1 MSLVT
6 TTPAVFMPMD
16 KGVTPIAASPAR
28 IAPCTAASY
37 ALFYQVDGLVRL
49 LAVEEHLDHGLQS
62 RDSGRASHETQ
73 VMQVLLL
80 DASVS

>member
-1 MSLVT
+1 
-6 TTPAVFMPMD
+6 MD
-16 KGVTPIAASPAR
+16 KGVTSIAASPAR

-49 LAVEEHLDHGLQS
+49 LAVEEHVDHDCNLGFTSSLP
-62 RDSGRASHETQ
+62 REL